1 MAQDIARMSS
11 SCESKSGPSSPPLA
25 ERGSDG
31 GERRD
36 SEEYLDGA
44 DTLDADVI
52 HLERDSSTSRLL
64 EFAEDG
70 CQGERES
77 LAGRTAEVNERHTS
91 GSGGMGSRSSVCA
104 DGDDCEG
111 GGGGCKCGREGG
123 DAREAG
129 DAGEGSDAD
138 NTGDIQDKSPTEASR
153 HGPHTMM
160 NNHDN
165 VGE

>member
-1 MAQDIARMSS
+1 MEQDIAKRSS
-11 SCESKSGPSSPPLA
+11 SCEGDAGPSSPPLA
-25 ERGSDG
+25 DRGSDG

-44 DTLDADVI
+44 DTLDARDVI

-77 LAGRTAEVNERHTS
+77 LAGRTTEVNERHTS

-111 GGGGCKCGREGG
+111 GGDGGGGGGGGCKCGDAGEGG
-123 DAREAG
+123 DA
-129 DAGEGSDAD
+129 DD
-138 NTGDIQDKSPTEASR
+138 TGDIQDKSPTEASR